1 MKLTELCQVIQDVS
15 NITVTLLTSEKDF
28 RNFCKTWQFHD
39 KQDYLKTDTLKWLF
53 HALDHD
59 KLLCYTDCFQIRFCF
74 FWVDDLPVAI
84 GPYCTEILTAQDYKR
99 LEKLTRLNGVSE
111 TDLPIY
117 RSRFPVTQES
127 SILHLAHCILKH
139 MLHESTTR
147 QILRIDAHTFY
158 NQNASDTDILY
169 KPYSMLVQ
177 ERYKTELEFME
188 NIRLGNRTAALK
200 NWKSLHNSVDFLKK
214 RIGYTLEG
222 ARISAAV
229 TRTTIRLAGMEAGL
243 PAELGDWLTSQSAQ
257 NIRDAKNIESINQ
270 EHERL
275 IQEYCNAIHEFK
287 NHSYSNLVL
296 STLYHLEHSFQQD
309 FLISDLA
316 AELDVSVNYLIKRFK
331 EETGHTPRQFL
342 LKKRL
347 KHAAWLLVSTTL
359 PIQEICLQSGISDA
373 NYSSRLFLREYGE
386 SPGQYRKKHHL

>member
-84 GPYCTEILTAQDYKR
+84 GPYCTEILTAQDYKK
-99 LEKLTRLNGVSE
+99 LEKLTRLSGVSE

-139 MLHESTTR
+139 MLHESTTK

-158 NQNASDTDILY
+158 NQNAPDTDILY

-200 NWKSLHNSVDFLKK
+200 NWKNLHNSVDFLKK

-243 PAELGDWLTSQSAQ
+243 PAELGDWLTS
-257 NIRDAKNIESINQ
+257 IE
-270 EHERL
+270 
-275 IQEYCNAIHEFK
+275 
-287 NHSYSNLVL
+287 
-296 STLYHLEHSFQQD
+296 
-309 FLISDLA
+309 
-316 AELDVSVNYLIKRFK
+316 
-331 EETGHTPRQFL
+331 
-342 LKKRL
+342 
-347 KHAAWLLVSTTL
+347 
-359 PIQEICLQSGISDA
+359 
-373 NYSSRLFLREYGE
+373 
-386 SPGQYRKKHHL
+386 